1 MSLNGGTDFQGGMS
15 LSEGKR
21 IDHRE
26 YGDRD
31 ERTEAGEAGAATR
44 IFGGDGGSRISRMR
58 ARRRTVPTHR
68 SGTQAFWLWKPEAGG
83 EGRGAALSGKDD
95 GLLPTANDAPGD
107 AISGDG
113 SAEEIL
119 ASASA
124 WLCPALHRSGRCPA
138 GRDRQLAQHPLR
150 PGDGASDAA
159 CAGALRRY
167 AST

>member
-1 MSLNGGTDFQGGMS
+1 MSLNGGTSFQGGMS

-21 IDHRE
+21 VDHRE

-31 ERTEAGEAGAATR
+31 ERTEVGDAGATTR
-44 IFGGDGGSRISRMR
+44 ISGGDGRGRLLRMR
-58 ARRRTVPTHR
+58 SRRRTVPTHR
-68 SGTQAFWLWKPEAGG
+68 SGAQAFWLWKPEAGG

-124 WLCPALHRSGRCPA
+124 WFCPALHRSGCCPA
-138 GRDRQLAQHPLR
+138 GRDRQSAQHALR
-150 PGDGASDAA
+150 PFDSASDAA
-159 CAGALRRY
+159 G
-167 AST
+167 T